1 MSVEANGEN
10 TREGLKLLRDFL
22 SSIRMA
28 RRWRETAAK
37 GLLELVVG
45 SDFLVYTTAWTAARS
60 NIVDAWL
67 AYRERFVS
75 WLGEFVDK
83 YGIDAPLKGLP
94 IDYAARTSLLTLL
107 TLARDLAEVRYYTL
121 MGEVRDV
128 ITSPIGGTGLAL
140 YDVARFVYPAT
151 LFLGHTDE
159 EVGYA
164 VAAVKGVRPGPVDVP
179 VGIYLAGAVGGVLTE
194 DVIDRLMGGRKRA
207 FGATGLG
214 AAWSKLSI
222 YVARYSAMV
231 PFYKTVIVSLAAI
244 SRIHQEL
251 LSGAINDILES
262 DPFGYVDRMLSMY
275 NDYGSQYRPYF
286 PRLYEAAYTG
296 IDALAD
302 LAAIGL
308 TLIGLKAALSGE
320 GLTSLLRKYKFLLA
334 PTNELVKNATRALLY
349 ASGRAT

>member
-1 MSVEANGEN
+1 
-10 TREGLKLLRDFL
+10 
-22 SSIRMA
+22 
-28 RRWRETAAK
+28 
-37 GLLELVVG
+37 LVVG
-45 SDFLVYTTAWTAARS
+45 SDFLIFTTAWTAARS

-67 AYRERFVS
+67 AYRERLAS
-75 WLGEFVDK
+75 WLNEFVDK
-83 YGIDAPLKGLP
+83 YGIDAPLKDLP

-121 MGEVRDV
+121 MRETMDV

-151 LFLGHTDE
+151 LFLGRTDE
-159 EVGYA
+159 EV
-164 VAAVKGVRPGPVDVP
+164 VAAVKCVRPGPVDVP
-179 VGIYLAGAVGGVLTE
+179 VSIYLAGAVGGVLTE

-214 AAWSKLSI
+214 AAWGKLSI

-231 PFYKTVIVSLAAI
+231 PFYKTVITSLAAI

-262 DPFGYVDRMLSMY
+262 DPFGHVDHMLSMY
-275 NDYGSQYRPYF
+275 NDYGSQTYF
-286 PRLYEAAYTG
+286 PRLYETAYTS

-302 LAAIGL
+302 LAAMVL
-308 TLIGLKAALSGE
+308 TLIGLKAAISDE
-320 GLTSLLRKYKFLLA
+320 PLTSLLRKYKFLLA
-334 PTNELVKNATRALLY
+334 PTNELVKNTVRALLY
-349 ASGRAT
+349 ASGRVT

>member
-1 MSVEANGEN
+1 MSVEVNGEN
-10 TREGLKLLRDFL
+10 TRDGLALLRDFL
-22 SSIRMA
+22 GSVRLA
-28 RRWRETAAK
+28 KRWREAAAK

-45 SDFLVYTTAWTAARS
+45 SDFLIYTTAWTATRS

-67 AYRERFVS
+67 AYRERFAS

-121 MGEVRDV
+121 MGEVRG
-128 ITSPIGGTGLAL
+128 IINSPIGGTGLTL
-140 YDVARFVYPAT
+140 CDVARFVYPAT
-151 LFLGHTDE
+151 LFLGHSDE

-179 VGIYLAGAVGGVLTE
+179 VSIYLAGAVGGVLTE

-231 PFYKTVIVSLAAI
+231 PFYKTVIASLAAI
-244 SRIHQEL
+244 SRVHQEL

-262 DPFGYVDRMLSMY
+262 DPFGYVDRMLTVYSAY
-275 NDYGSQYRPYF
+275 ASQTYF
-286 PRLYEAAYTG
+286 PRLYETAYTS

-302 LAAIGL
+302 LAAMAFA
-308 TLIGLKAALSGE
+308 LIGLRAALSGE
-320 GLTSLLRKYKFLLA
+320 TLTWLLRKYKFLLA
-334 PTNELVKNATRALLY
+334 PANELVKNATRALLY

>member
-1 MSVEANGEN
+1 MSVEVNGEN
-10 TREGLKLLRDFL
+10 TRNGLALLRDFL
-22 SSIRMA
+22 GSIRLA
-28 RRWRETAAK
+28 KRWREAAAK

-45 SDFLVYTTAWTAARS
+45 SDFLIYTTAWTAARS

-83 YGIDAPLKGLP
+83 YGIDAPLKVLP
-94 IDYAARTSLLTLL
+94 IDYVARTSLLTLL
-107 TLARDLAEVRYYTL
+107 TLARDLAEVRYYSL
-121 MGEVRDV
+121 MREAMDV
-128 ITSPIGGTGLAL
+128 ITSPIGGTGLTL
-140 YDVARFVYPAT
+140 CDVARFVYPAT
-151 LFLGHTDE
+151 LFLGHSDE

-179 VGIYLAGAVGGVLTE
+179 VNIYLAGAVGGVLTE

-231 PFYKTVIVSLAAI
+231 PFYKTVITSLAAI
-244 SRIHQEL
+244 SRVHQEL

-262 DPFGYVDRMLSMY
+262 DPFGYVDRMLTVYSGY
-275 NDYGSQYRPYF
+275 ASQTYF
-286 PRLYEAAYTG
+286 PRLYESAYTV

-302 LAAIGL
+302 LAAMAFA
-308 TLIGLKAALSGE
+308 LIGLKAALSGE
-320 GLTSLLRKYKFLLA
+320 PLTSLLRKYKFLLA
-334 PTNELVKNATRALLY
+334 PANELVKNATRALLY

>member
-1 MSVEANGEN
+1 MSVEVNGEN
-10 TREGLKLLRDFL
+10 TRVGLALLRDFIASVRL
-22 SSIRMA
+22 A
-28 RRWRETAAK
+28 KRWREAAAR

-45 SDFLVYTTAWTAARS
+45 SDFLIYTTAWTAARS

-67 AYRERFVS
+67 AYRERFAS

-94 IDYAARTSLLTLL
+94 IDYVARTSLLTLL

-121 MGEVRDV
+121 MRETMDV
-128 ITSPIGGTGLAL
+128 ITSPIGGTGLTL
-140 YDVARFVYPAT
+140 YDAARFVYPAT
-151 LFLGHTDE
+151 LFLGRSDE

-194 DVIDRLMGGRKRA
+194 GVIDRLMGGRKRA

-214 AAWSKLSI
+214 AAWGKLSM

-231 PFYKTVIVSLAAI
+231 PFYKTVIASLAAI

-251 LSGAINDILES
+251 LSGAINGVLDS
-262 DPFGYVDRMLSMY
+262 DPFGYVDRMLTVYSGY
-275 NDYGSQYRPYF
+275 ASQTYF
-286 PRLYEAAYTG
+286 PRLYESAYTS

-302 LAAIGL
+302 LAAMAL

-320 GLTSLLRKYKFLLA
+320 SLTSLLGKYKFLLA
-334 PTNELVKNATRALLY
+334 PANELVKNAVRALLY